1 MEQPS
6 SHPQM
11 KSNIFARIVERPAF
25 LNTVIILILINS
37 VLVGLE
43 TSPKLLQLYGDWF
56 HRFDLLLLWLFTVE
70 IALRLIAVRP
80 TLAFFKNGWNVF
92 DFIIVMSGHVLVGG
106 QFITVLRILRILRVL
121 RTFSVIPSLRRLVNA
136 ILMSIPALGNIM
148 LLMSLV
154 FYVFG
159 VSGTVLFSKTAP
171 EYFGSLPATLLTLFQ
186 VATLESWASGVM
198 RPLLTAAPWS
208 WLYFVIFIMIGTFVV
223 INLFL
228 GVIVKSMDTVE
239 SMEQEETNERLG
251 LPKEATPNET
261 LAEISSLREEIAELK
276 SIILNRDQPHQS
288 K

>member
-1 MEQPS
+1 MKQPIS
-6 SHPQM
+6 IHQP
-11 KSNIFARIVERPAF
+11 KNNKVENLVNRPAF
-25 LNTVIILILINS
+25 INTVIILILINS

-43 TSPKLLQLYGDWF
+43 TSNTLMRLYGDWF
-56 HRFDLLLLWLFTVE
+56 HLLDLILLWLFTVE

-80 TLAFFKNGWNVF
+80 TPAFFKNGWNVF

-106 QFITVLRILRILRVL
+106 QFITVLRILRILRVF

-136 ILMSIPALGNIM
+136 ILLSIPALGNIL

-159 VSGTVLFSKTAP
+159 VTGTVLFAKAAP
-171 EYFGSLPATLLTLFQ
+171 EYFGSLPTTVLTLFQ

-198 RPLLTAAPWS
+198 RPLLIAAPYS
-208 WLYFVIFIMIGTFVV
+208 WIYFVIFIMIGTFVV

-228 GVIVKSMDTVE
+228 GVIVS
-239 SMEQEETNERLG
+239 SMEKADQMEKDEMNGNSDVPEPDETRG
-251 LPKEATPNET
+251 
-261 LAEISSLREEIAELK
+261 EINHLRQEIAELK
-276 SIILNRDQPHQS
+276 SIILEKQG

>member
-1 MEQPS
+1 MKQPS
-6 SHPQM
+6 SSHQP
-11 KSNIFARIVERPAF
+11 KSNRVENIVNRPAF
-25 LNTVIILILINS
+25 VNTVIVLILINS

-43 TSPKLLQLYGDWF
+43 TSSTLMRLYGDWF
-56 HRFDLLLLWLFTVE
+56 HLLDLCLLWLFTVE

-80 TLAFFKNGWNVF
+80 TPAFFKNGWNVF

-136 ILMSIPALGNIM
+136 LIMSIPALGNIL
-148 LLMSLV
+148 LLMCLV

-159 VSGTVLFSKTAP
+159 VAGTVLFSKAAP
-171 EYFGSLPATLLTLFQ
+171 EYFGTLPTTLLTLFQ

-198 RPLLTAAPWS
+198 RPLLAAVPWA
-208 WLYFVIFIMIGTFVV
+208 WIYFVIFIMIGTFVV

-228 GVIVKSMDTVE
+228 GVIVN
-239 SMEQEETNERLG
+239 SMEKAQQVEDDEMKDLED
-251 LPKEATPNET
+251 LPEKNET
-261 LAEISSLREEIAELK
+261 REDIAFLRQEIAELK
-276 SIILNRDQPHQS
+276 TIILEKQG